1 MTRADWS
8 YIMITVPE
16 ESDLDSHST
25 TRLSASRPRLNMT
38 AHQSQTTNLPDA
50 APWVKS
56 TSQASL
62 ILGNERT
69 NKRTYT
75 LKLSEEALVGDS
87 D

>member
-16 ESDLDSHST
+16 ESLDSHST

-50 APWVKS
+50 APWFKS

-69 NKRTYT
+69 NKRTCT
-75 LKLSEEALVGDS
+75 LKLSEETLVGDS